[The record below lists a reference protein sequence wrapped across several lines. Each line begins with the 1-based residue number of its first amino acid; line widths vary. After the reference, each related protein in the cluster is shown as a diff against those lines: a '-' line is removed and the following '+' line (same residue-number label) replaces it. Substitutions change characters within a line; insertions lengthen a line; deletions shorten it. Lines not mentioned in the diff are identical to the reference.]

1 MLTHDLSMDLQVIA
15 ETWLD
20 TFARA
25 TLSGDVLATVQ
36 TFLPDGYLR
45 DQLVLTWDLRS
56 LEGHDKITEYLVPR
70 LTAAHLSHFRPDT
83 RAGYCAE
90 RSTKGG
96 VGAAFT
102 FETPHCYGRGY
113 VRLLQDTSSGQW
125 KALSVFLGV
134 ADIKGYEELGREPG
148 HYGGHTLSWTDIFAE
163 RRRQAERDPYVIV
176 MGAGQCGLTIAARL
190 KQWNIPTLVVEKKAQ
205 VGNQWR
211 ERYPTLS
218 LHGTSNVCHFAYQ
231 QFPDKWPEYTP
242 RDKIADWLQQY
253 VISQDLLVWTSST
266 IVPGARY
273 DPEVGRWTLT
283 VDHAGTPVELHPA
296 HVICAVGSTGPPRTP
311 DILERTRFAGKTMH
325 SSAYPGGAAFA
336 GKHAVV
342 IGACQSAADICQ
354 DLAFCGAASVT
365 MVQRSSTCVVS
376 IKTATRYERTLFPEG
391 VSLDACDLKYQS
403 LPVNLN
409 RKLALERA
417 DTLLDDEKE
426 LHAKLRKGGLR
437 LNMGKDG
444 SGHFFLIFER
454 LGGYWW
460 DVGLADYIESG
471 RVKVKQGVE
480 VKQYV
485 QDGVICTDGSFLR
498 ADVVIFASGW
508 LDSRES
514 LKDIF
519 STETVEATKAPW
531 GLDEEGELCG
541 CYRPTGHPGLW
552 YAVGD
557 LLTTRVYSRSLAL
570 QIKAKQV
577 GIASPEHVRSRF

>member
-1 MLTHDLSMDLQVIA
+1 MLTNDLSMDLQVIA

-56 LEGHDKITEYLVPR
+56 LEGHDKIKEYLVPR

-163 RRRQAERDPYVIV
+163 RRRQIERDPYVIV
-176 MGAGQCGLTIAARL
+176 IGAGHNGLNTAARL
-190 KQWNIPTLVVEKKAQ
+190 KHWNIPTLVIEKNDK
-205 VGNQWR
+205 VGDQWR

-218 LHGTSNVCHFAYQ
+218 LHSIRHFSHFSYQ
-231 QFPDKWPEYTP
+231 QYPDTWPEFAP
-242 RDKIADWLQQY
+242 RDKMADWQEQY
-253 VISQDLLVWTSST
+253 VKTQDLVVWTRST
-266 IVPGARY
+266 ILPGAHY
-273 DPEVGRWTLT
+273 DTIRKRWTLV
-283 VDHAGTPVELHPA
+283 VDHAGTRVELHPA
-296 HVICAVGSTGPPRTP
+296 HVVSAVGSMGPPRMP
-311 DILERTRFAGKTMH
+311 HVPERACFDGVVIH
-325 SSAYPGGAAFA
+325 SGAYPGGAPYV
-336 GKHAVV
+336 GKHVV
-342 IGACQSAADICQ
+342 VVGACQSAADICQ
-354 DLAFCGAASVT
+354 DLAFRGAASVT
-365 MVQRSSTCVVS
+365 MVQRSSTCVVDIS
-376 IKTATRYERTLFPEG
+376 TGAGGEHVLFPDD
-391 VSLDACDLKYQS
+391 VPIDVCDLKFQS
-403 LPVNLN
+403 LPINLN
-409 RKLALERA
+409 RRLTLEEA
-417 DTLLDDEKE
+417 DLEWEREKE
-426 LHAKLRKGGLR
+426 LHAKLRRGGLK

-444 SGHFFLIFER
+444 SGHVFLIYER
-454 LGGYWW
+454 LGGW
-460 DVGLADYIESG
+460 DFGLADYIASG

-480 VKQYV
+480 VKQFTA
-485 QDGVICTDGSFLR
+485 DGVMFNDSSSLP
-498 ADVVIFASGW
+498 ADVVIFATGW
-508 LDSRES
+508 LGNRES
-514 LKDIF
+514 LKEIF
-519 STETVEATKAPW
+519 GTEIVDSTGVPW
-531 GLDEEGELCG
+531 GLDDEGEISNT
-541 CYRPTGHPGLW
+541 YRPTGHPGLW

-557 LLTTRVYSRSLAL
+557 FGTARFLSKLLAL
-570 QIKAKQV
+570 QIKATQI
-577 GIASPEHVRSRF
+577 GILRTAERTL

>member
-1 MLTHDLSMDLQVIA
+1 MLTNDLSMDLQVIA

-163 RRRQAERDPYVIV
+163 RRRQIERDPYVIV
-176 MGAGQCGLTIAARL
+176 IGAGHNGLNTAARL
-190 KQWNIPTLVVEKKAQ
+190 KHWNIPTLVIEKNDK
-205 VGNQWR
+205 VGDQWR

-218 LHGTSNVCHFAYQ
+218 LHSIRHFSHFSYQ
-231 QFPDKWPEYTP
+231 QYPDTWPEFAP
-242 RDKIADWLQQY
+242 RDKMADWQEQY
-253 VISQDLLVWTSST
+253 VKTQDLVVWTRST
-266 IVPGARY
+266 ILPGAHY
-273 DPEVGRWTLT
+273 DTIRKRWTLV
-283 VDHAGTPVELHPA
+283 VDHAGTRVELHPA
-296 HVICAVGSTGPPRTP
+296 HVVSAVGSMGPPRMP
-311 DILERTRFAGKTMH
+311 HVPERACFDGVVIH
-325 SSAYPGGAAFA
+325 SGAYPGGAPYV
-336 GKHAVV
+336 GKHVV
-342 IGACQSAADICQ
+342 VVGACQSAADICQ
-354 DLAFCGAASVT
+354 DLAFRGAASVT
-365 MVQRSSTCVVS
+365 MVQRSSTCVVGIS
-376 IKTATRYERTLFPEG
+376 TGAGGEHVLFPDD
-391 VSLDACDLKYQS
+391 VPIDVCDLKFQS
-403 LPVNLN
+403 LPINLK
-409 RKLALERA
+409 RRLTLEEA
-417 DTLLDDEKE
+417 DLEWEREKE
-426 LHAKLRKGGLR
+426 LHAKLRRGGLK

-444 SGHFFLIFER
+444 SGHIFLIYER
-454 LGGYWW
+454 LGGW
-460 DVGLADYIESG
+460 DLGLADYIASG

-480 VKQYV
+480 VKQFTA
-485 QDGVICTDGSFLR
+485 DGVMFNDSSSLP
-498 ADVVIFASGW
+498 ADVVIFATGW
-508 LDSRES
+508 LGNRES
-514 LKDIF
+514 LREIF
-519 STETVEATKAPW
+519 GTEIVDSTGVPW
-531 GLDEEGELCG
+531 GLDDEGEISNT
-541 CYRPTGHPGLW
+541 YRPTGHPGLW

-557 LLTTRVYSRSLAL
+557 FGTARFLSKLLAL
-570 QIKAKQV
+570 QIKATQI
-577 GIASPEHVRSRF
+577 GILRTAERTL